1 MNERFWVWVTAVDNI
16 PPREGRAIVVAGRE
30 LAIFN
35 LGDRVVATDNRCPHR
50 GGPLADGIVSAG
62 TVVCPLHGWK
72 INLRDGAVERPC
84 ATDGRVETYPVR
96 IDNGVIVI
104 GMPADF
110 GGEIDDVTEEAA
122 RTGRLTEG
130 SSCA

>member
-72 INLRDGAVERPC
+72 INLQDGAVERPC